1 MFNRQ
6 STMLMKILITVENLV
21 MDGVKRAATV
31 LGNALTSQ
39 AEVAFYSLAQPRSFY
54 ELSAPLITARQP
66 ASATVLNYFGADPL
80 TVYAPQIDDLL
91 TTIGSGAY
99 DAVILPGGLLTSFAP
114 AIKQRFPRVN
124 VIAWMHNNV
133 DIYLNQ
139 YYVQMQDE
147 LVAGLLA
154 ADTVVTL
161 TDYDWEGY
169 SRFNAH
175 TVKFYNPPTMQAHG
189 QQADLAQHIIAYTGR
204 IDLQHKGLDYLL
216 TVARALPD
224 DWQIAVAGTGP
235 EDQLATFNRLMAEL
249 DVRDRI
255 IYRGALKDTELRAH
269 YQQASVF
276 MMTSRWEGMPLVMGE
291 AMTMGLPIVSMWN
304 TGSAEYLQGGQ
315 YGVLTPARDV
325 NALIT
330 GLMPLL
336 TDFECRA
343 EYAARARQRSHDF
356 TLSKIVRQWL
366 ALLNR
371 QYVPQTVVESNWPAD
386 LSSGG
391 H

>member
-1 MFNRQ
+1 
-6 STMLMKILITVENLV
+6 
-21 MDGVKRAATV
+21 
-31 LGNALTSQ
+31 
-39 AEVAFYSLAQPRSFY
+39 
-54 ELSAPLITARQP
+54 
-66 ASATVLNYFGADPL
+66 
-80 TVYAPQIDDLL
+80 
-91 TTIGSGAY
+91 
-99 DAVILPGGLLTSFAP
+99 
-114 AIKQRFPRVN
+114 
-124 VIAWMHNNV
+124 
-133 DIYLNQ
+133 
-139 YYVQMQDE
+139 
-147 LVAGLLA
+147 
-154 ADTVVTL
+154 
-161 TDYDWEGY
+161 
-169 SRFNAH
+169 
-175 TVKFYNPPTMQAHG
+175 
-189 QQADLAQHIIAYTGR
+189 
-204 IDLQHKGLDYLL
+204 
-216 TVARALPD
+216 
-224 DWQIAVAGTGP
+224 
-235 EDQLATFNRLMAEL
+235 
-249 DVRDRI
+249 
-255 IYRGALKDTELRAH
+255 
-269 YQQASVF
+269 

-336 TDFECRA
+336 TDFDCRA